1 MIAIDAGNRTVNDV
15 MTPEPVVV
23 SVDCSLTD
31 VAELLEFYSI
41 SGLPVLD
48 WSGFLAG
55 VVSQT
60 DLVRAEATEELA
72 ARWTRLAVR
81 DVMTRPAVTV
91 PRSTSLAEAAGLMTE
106 QKIHRLVV
114 VDGDDEPVGVVSSS
128 DLVRVMATATE
139 AGPEP
144 VEVAPG
150 DRAPL
155 STSAE
160 LLVELT

>member
-1 MIAIDAGNRTVNDV
+1 MIAIDESIRTVGDV
-15 MTPEPVVV
+15 MTPDPVVV
-23 SVDCSLTD
+23 SIDCPLTD

-60 DLVRAEATEELA
+60 DLVRAEASESLSP
-72 ARWTRLAVR
+72 RWSRLAVR

-91 PRSTSLAEAAGLMTE
+91 RRSTTLEDAARLMSE

-114 VDGDDEPVGVVSSS
+114 VDAEDEPVGVVSTT
-128 DLVRVMATATE
+128 DLVRAVAQASEDE
-139 AGPEP
+139 ASP
-144 VEVAPG
+144 
-150 DRAPL
+150 R
-155 STSAE
+155 TSAE
-160 LLVELT
+160 LFVELS